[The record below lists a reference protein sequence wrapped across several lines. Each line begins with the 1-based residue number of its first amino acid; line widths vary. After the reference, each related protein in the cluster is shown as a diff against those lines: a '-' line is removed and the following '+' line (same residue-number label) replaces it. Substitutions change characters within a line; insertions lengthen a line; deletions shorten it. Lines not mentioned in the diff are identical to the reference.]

1 MRVMPEADLNRYCSG
16 SLHQE
21 RLNRVSPGFF
31 IACIAAFALAI
42 FAWKA
47 IIALGDPSFTG
58 DASVRMLSAG
68 RLVARMGNRVWL
80 PFLQWNIWA
89 LARFDVPY
97 SFFNLIPCLYLFLAL
112 LGLGLMGLRI
122 LGRNWQGLFIS
133 LTVMFFFAQQQV
145 IARSSTT
152 LYQEITGIALFYLLL
167 YGGALQLAKR
177 WWLPVVGAAALLTRD
192 SVWIYLFALTL
203 LNIRTI
209 LRDTACRRIFAILWA
224 IPPLWLIAVFFGW
237 QVFNG
242 RFPSF
247 PTEWPLMINKDGNQ
261 AVSSLS
267 ASFQHLWT
275 SALSSRVIFIVL
287 AGIVAWIV
295 HAIESKRGRM
305 KSSEASEFAHRLK
318 PFSILSLGICYGLI
332 FLFDPWEF
340 TKGSNRIFAIA
351 VEQAFIWILLI
362 GAAMRAYRPAAKII
376 TAVVLLAG
384 MAASLDTRAKSW
396 IPVRNSEKIAA
407 YEEIAARIDHAAP
420 GRKPMA
426 CMIGDHF
433 REMSDFSAAIYR
445 FSHHVFPDGTASI
458 PDYCDAFFT
467 TVENAPPDTGNLV
480 LAKEYSING
489 RRFVLYLRPGQ
500 E

>member
-31 IACIAAFALAI
+31 IACIAAFSLAI

-209 LRDTACRRIFAILWA
+209 LRDTA
-224 IPPLWLIAVFFGW
+224 
-237 QVFNG
+237 
-242 RFPSF
+242 
-247 PTEWPLMINKDGNQ
+247 
-261 AVSSLS
+261 
-267 ASFQHLWT
+267 
-275 SALSSRVIFIVL
+275 
-287 AGIVAWIV
+287 
-295 HAIESKRGRM
+295 
-305 KSSEASEFAHRLK
+305 
-318 PFSILSLGICYGLI
+318 
-332 FLFDPWEF
+332 
-340 TKGSNRIFAIA
+340 
-351 VEQAFIWILLI
+351 
-362 GAAMRAYRPAAKII
+362 
-376 TAVVLLAG
+376 
-384 MAASLDTRAKSW
+384 
-396 IPVRNSEKIAA
+396 
-407 YEEIAARIDHAAP
+407 
-420 GRKPMA
+420 
-426 CMIGDHF
+426 
-433 REMSDFSAAIYR
+433 
-445 FSHHVFPDGTASI
+445 
-458 PDYCDAFFT
+458 
-467 TVENAPPDTGNLV
+467 
-480 LAKEYSING
+480 
-489 RRFVLYLRPGQ
+489 
-500 E
+500 